1 MYAATKTYGLFLL
14 AGAGFAAATGLGAP
28 TAPPTPKPVDPSPT
42 APETPPTAEP
52 PAQAQADAPRV
63 RPRIQMALV
72 LDTSNSMDGL
82 IEQAK
87 AQLWRITNE
96 LSTAVLRGQ
105 DPQLEVA
112 LYEYGKQ
119 DLPSKTGFIRQ
130 LVPFTEELDRV
141 SEQLFALTTHG
152 GSEHAGEAISR
163 AVEELAWDDAQST
176 LRMVFIAGNESFHQ
190 GPIAPR
196 TALAAARSRGIIV
209 NPVFC
214 GSESSRVARGWK
226 QGARIAGGRFMTIDH
241 NETVVHRSTPHD
253 AELARLGAELNDTY
267 IPLGNRGVQGLSRQR
282 AQDANARAMGG
293 GAMASRVASKAS
305 KFYSNPSWDLADAVE
320 KGAVDLDEL
329 ESKAL
334 PKEMQKMKP
343 AERKAHVKRNR
354 ERRDELRARI
364 RALKTKR
371 EAYLERTRQS
381 ESEGDAS
388 LGEALVE
395 TIRDQARDK
404 GYSFR

>member
-14 AGAGFAAATGLGAP
+14 AGAGFAAATGLGVP
-28 TAPPTPKPVDPSPT
+28 TAPETPKPVDPSPT
-42 APETPPTAEP
+42 APETPPPAEP
-52 PAQAQADAPRV
+52 PTQAQADAPRV

-163 AVEELAWDDAQST
+163 AVEELAWDDAQTT

-196 TALAAARSRGIIV
+196 TALAGARSRGIIV

-226 QGARIAGGRFMTIDH
+226 QGARVAGGRFMTIDH

-253 AELARLGAELNDTY
+253 AELTRLGAELNDTY
-267 IPLGNRGVQGLSRQR
+267 IPLGTRGAQGLSRQR

-293 GAMASRVASKAS
+293 GALASRAASKAS

-329 ESKAL
+329 QSEAL
-334 PKEMQKMKP
+334 PKEMQKMEP

-354 ERRDELRARI
+354 ERRDELRAQI
-364 RALKTKR
+364 RALEKKR

-381 ESEGDAS
+381 ASEGDAS